1 MSDIVTDDGSLA
13 LARRIELWPID
24 RPRPHARN
32 PRTHSA
38 RQVQQ
43 LAASIAEFGWTNPI
57 LVDDGDHVLAGHGR
71 LMAARELGLRQ
82 VPVIRLEHL
91 SEAQRRAYLLADNR
105 LALQAGWDEQLL
117 GEELAW
123 LREARFDL
131 DLLGFDGTEIEKLL
145 ALVDAEPLAEADEDD
160 VTSPPAE
167 PVTRRGDLWLLGPH
181 RLLCGDATKAEDLS
195 RLLDGGQADLCF
207 TDPPYNV
214 AYRGGEHRAIANDD
228 LGDGFADFLEAA
240 CRNIV
245 GATDGAIYIAM
256 SSSEL
261 HSLQRAFTTAGGHWS
276 TFVIWAKSSF
286 TLGRADYQRQFEPI
300 LYGWREGAERYWC
313 GARDQGDVWLVD
325 KPARNELH
333 PTMKPVALVE
343 RAIRNSSRKG
353 GTVLDPFAGSGSTL
367 VAAEKTGRHA
377 RLIELDPAYCDVIVA
392 RWQRFTGHQAQREG

>member
-1 MSDIVTDDGSLA
+1 MSDTLTDDGTPA
-13 LARRIELWPID
+13 LARRIELWPIE
-24 RPRPHARN
+24 RARPHARN

-57 LVDDGDHVLAGHGR
+57 LVDDDGEVLAGHGR

-91 SEAQRRAYLLADNR
+91 SEAQRRAYLLADNQ
-105 LALQAGWDEQLL
+105 LALEAGWDEQLL

-123 LREARFDL
+123 LREVRFDL
-131 DLLGFDGTEIEKLL
+131 DILGFDGTEMEKLL
-145 ALVDAEPLAEADEDD
+145 ALVDAEPLAGEDEDE
-160 VTSPPAE
+160 VPSAPAE
-167 PVTRRGDLWLLGPH
+167 PLTRPGDLWLLGPH
-181 RLLCGDATKAEDLS
+181 RLLCGEATSTENMA
-195 RLLDGGQADLCF
+195 RLLDGRQADMAF

-228 LGDGFADFLEAA
+228 LGEGFEAFLSAA
-240 CRNIV
+240 CVNIV

-261 HSLQRAFTTAGGHWS
+261 HTLHRAFTTAGGHWS

-300 LYGWREGAERYWC
+300 LYGWREGAQRYWC
-313 GARDQGDVWLVD
+313 GARDQGDLWLVD

-353 GTVLDPFAGSGSTL
+353 DTVLDPFAGSGSTL

-377 RLIELDPAYCDVIVA
+377 RLIELDPAYCDAIVE
-392 RWQRFTGHQAQREG
+392 RWQRFTGRQAQREG